1 MQTLNKSV
9 TIKTLNKDSDVYR
22 ICQDKEGDMR
32 KKSHISLAWYLMNSE
47 GMELIGSHKGS
58 FYIGSILPDC
68 VPSFFVRKHTFEDSF
83 DILKKELGKLV
94 SHFDVRKGADCYFCR
109 HLGVIVH
116 YIADYFT
123 FPHNVNYP
131 GKLKDHCVYEEEL
144 KHAIR
149 SYVHSPEAVRKRL
162 GETVYQPGAILNFV
176 QRMHEIYTR
185 MQSAVSRDCEY
196 IVGLCHTVVDAI
208 LLLFEEQT
216 KEMHLS
222 VPI

>member
-1 MQTLNKSV
+1 
-9 TIKTLNKDSDVYR
+9 
-22 ICQDKEGDMR
+22 MR

-123 FPHNVNYP
+123 FPHNANYP

-149 SYVHSPEAVRKRL
+149 SYVHSPEAIRKRL
-162 GETVYQPGAILNFV
+162 AETVHSPGAILNFV

-222 VPI
+222 VSV

>member
-196 IVGLCHTVVDAI
+196 IVGLCHTVVDVI

>member
-1 MQTLNKSV
+1 
-9 TIKTLNKDSDVYR
+9 
-22 ICQDKEGDMR
+22 MR

-47 GMELIGSHKGS
+47 GMELLGSHKGS

-68 VPSFFVRKHTFEDSF
+68 VPSFLVRKHTFEDSF
-83 DILKKELGKLV
+83 DILKKEFSKLI
-94 SHFDVRKGADCYFCR
+94 SHFDSKKVADCYFCR

-123 FPHNVNYP
+123 FPHNANYP
-131 GKLKDHCVYEEEL
+131 GKLKDHCIYEEEL

-149 SYVHSPEAVRKRL
+149 SYVHSPEAIKKRL
-162 GETVYQPGAILNFV
+162 GGTVYSSDAILKFV

-185 MQSAVSRDCEY
+185 MQSVVKRDCEY
-196 IVGLCHTVVDAI
+196 IVELCHTVVDAI

-216 KEMHLS
+216 KETHLS
-222 VPI
+222 VSI

>member
-1 MQTLNKSV
+1 
-9 TIKTLNKDSDVYR
+9 
-22 ICQDKEGDMR
+22 MR

-131 GKLKDHCVYEEEL
+131 GKLKDHCVYEES
-144 KHAIR
+144 I
-149 SYVHSPEAVRKRL
+149 
-162 GETVYQPGAILNFV
+162 PG
-176 QRMHEIYTR
+176 
-185 MQSAVSRDCEY
+185 C
-196 IVGLCHTVVDAI
+196 
-208 LLLFEEQT
+208 
-216 KEMHLS
+216 K
-222 VPI
+222 VP

>member
-1 MQTLNKSV
+1 MSG
-9 TIKTLNKDSDVYR
+9 
-22 ICQDKEGDMR
+22 EEADMR

-47 GMELIGSHKGS
+47 GMEMLGSHKGS

-83 DILKKELGKLV
+83 DVLKKEFGKLV
-94 SHFDVRKGADCYFCR
+94 SHFDVKKGADCYFCR

-123 FPHNVNYP
+123 FPHNANYP

-144 KHAIR
+144 KHAMR
-149 SYVHSPEAVRKRL
+149 SYVHSPEAIRKRL
-162 GETVYQPGAILNFV
+162 AETVYSPGAILNFV

-196 IVGLCHTVVDAI
+196 IVELCHTVVDAV

-216 KEMHLS
+216 RETHLS
-222 VPI
+222 IPA